1 MKTIKLTIHYD
12 GSRFHGWQRQSQKRS
27 VQGTIE
33 KTLSRILKTQ
43 IMIHGASRT
52 DSGVHSTGQ
61 VASFQYELP
70 MPLKQLQK
78 AMNNELSDDV
88 CIVNIAYAED
98 DFHARYS
105 ACGKTYH
112 YQVDQGPYKN
122 VFRSKYAYYYPYDL
136 DLDKLK
142 LICQKLKGT
151 HDFGS
156 FKAAGSSA
164 QNPVRTITELDFFET
179 STGFTFVFT
188 GDGFLYKMVRLMM
201 GYILNVASGRKSID
215 TLSEVLETP
224 SRLHTNI
231 VAPAEGLCLKEVYY
245 EIIEKHNKNL
255 DFDS

>member
-43 IMIHGASRT
+43 ILIHGASRT

-61 VASFQYELP
+61 VASFQYDLP

-78 AMNNELSDDV
+78 AMNNELSDDL
-88 CIVNIAYAED
+88 CIVNIEYAED

-105 ACGKTYH
+105 AGGKTYH

-142 LICQKLKGT
+142 LICQELKGT

-156 FKAAGSSA
+156 FKASGSSA

-188 GDGFLYKMVRLMM
+188 GDGFLYKMVRLIM
-201 GYILNVASGRKSID
+201 GYLLNVASGRKSID

-245 EIIEKHNKNL
+245 ENIEKHNKNL